1 MKAIFAIIFSLLIL
15 SVNTSTTPELKSKGL
30 DEFLE
35 CIQQNDQFVY
45 DFQALLGLAIQKNWE
60 GLKVAFLYLYPEML
74 EGIKAC
80 LQ

>member
-1 MKAIFAIIFSLLIL
+1 MKSILAIIFALLIL
-15 SVNTSTTPELKSKGL
+15 SVNTTTTPELKSKGL

-35 CIQQNDQFVY
+35 CIQQNEQFIY
-45 DFQALLGLAIQKNWE
+45 DFQALLALAVQKNWK

-80 LQ
+80 L

>member
-1 MKAIFAIIFSLLIL
+1 MKAIFAILFSFLIL
-15 SVNTSTTPELKSKGL
+15 SVQTVKFPQVKSGSVDQFL
-30 DEFLE
+30 DCLL
-35 CIQQNDQFVY
+35 QNDQFVY